1 MHRLKVNEQGETYLA
16 NANQKKV
23 RVVIFQTV
31 NFRARKVIRGKEE
44 HGIMR
49 SGLVLQ
55 EVIAIL
61 SAYVPNNKASKYV
74 SQKLIELQGER

>member
-1 MHRLKVNEQGETYLA
+1 M
-16 NANQKKV
+16 

-74 SQKLIELQGER
+74 S